1 MVRRRRRYRSVTI
14 FRLFLAAMIGVV
26 SLFGYR
32 LVSGKL
38 KTGFDT
44 AQTMH
49 LADDTYMMGKI
60 YDRSGEEISPD
71 ASSFAEI
78 LGADINKTKGDKKYL
93 CSNAPWLYGTEN
105 ELTLKTLGKTW
116 KSHSNKRTGGD
127 VKTTFDQKLQEYL
140 EETAKAKGY
149 KRQYII
155 VSNYRT
161 GEILGMYSNAGNCL
175 SDVYSPG
182 STMKPLF
189 LAAALMANPKLKDYT
204 YDCVS
209 DNYQNVAIRCA
220 GDHRHG
226 RSDYKRGTALSCNKF
241 FLGMLDQM
249 NKTEEKKMLK
259 TLKKFGFDSSY
270 TFSQLRYAD
279 HTFTGGDKNKQ
290 QLYYSILGQGNCK
303 ITPFFMNAATGM
315 LFNGGTMQEPVWIL
329 QKRVNGQ
336 WKEVTTEKKEYKM
349 CSKEVSGQV
358 VEAMTEVT
366 AYGTGRSAAMT
377 EYGMAGKTGTAE
389 IENERHALSGTNTV
403 WWTGGLTREDTP
415 YAITVCLD
423 DVMPQEATSGTA
435 AAYAK
440 KIMEYVV
447 STCQEGE

>member
-14 FRLFLAAMIGVV
+14 FRLFLIAMTGVV
-26 SLFGYR
+26 ILFGYR

-38 KTGFDT
+38 KTSFDT

-49 LADDTYMMGKI
+49 LAEDIYTMGRI

-105 ELTLKTLGKTW
+105 ELTLKTLGKTL

-127 VKTTFDQKLQEYL
+127 VKTTFDQKLQEHL

-149 KRQYII
+149 KRQYIV
-155 VSNYRT
+155 VSNYKT
-161 GEILGMYSNAGNCL
+161 GEILGMYSNANAGSSL
-175 SDVYSPG
+175 SDVLYSPG
-182 STMKPLF
+182 STIKPLF
-189 LAAALMANPKLKDYT
+189 LAAALTASPELKDYT
-204 YDCVS
+204 YDCVD
-209 DNYQNVAIRCA
+209 DNYQNIAIHCA
-220 GDHRHG
+220 GHHRHG
-226 RSDYKRGTALSCNKF
+226 LCDYKRGTALSCNKY

-249 NKTEEKKMLK
+249 DKTEKQKMLK
-259 TLKKFGFDSSY
+259 TLRKIGFDNSH
-270 TFSQLRYAD
+270 TFSQLRFAD
-279 HTFTGGDKNKQ
+279 PTFTGGDDSER
-290 QLYYSILGQGNCK
+290 QLYFSVLGQGNCK
-303 ITPFFMNAATGM
+303 ISPFFLNAATGM
-315 LFNGGTMQEPVWIL
+315 LFNGGTMTEPHWIL

-336 WKEVTTEKKEYKM
+336 WEEVTTEKKEYKM
-349 CSKEVSGQV
+349 CSKEVAGQV

-366 AYGTGRSAAMT
+366 AYGTGRSAAMP

-389 IENERHALSGTNTV
+389 IEDKYHVLSGTNTV
-403 WWTGGLTREDTP
+403 WWTGGLTSEDTP

-423 DVMPQEATSGTA
+423 DVMPQEADSGTA

-440 KIMEYVV
+440 EIMEYVV
-447 STCQEGE
+447 STR